1 MIKHGKRSLSLISH
15 ITSFLLFV
23 VLGLIYFIG
32 IVPLALVLKIF
43 GKKTIPLKFDIKINS
58 YRVNRDGK
66 ILNKSEMEKIY

>member
-1 MIKHGKRSLSLISH
+1 M
-15 ITSFLLFV
+15 FLYFFIGFFFMYV
-23 VLGLIYFIG
+23 GLIYFIG
-32 IVPLALVLKIF
+32 IVPLALVLKLF